1 MTGAPLA
8 TDAAGEGGRGAL
20 SAWRLTKARYAG
32 TALSGLGSTLR
43 AGRWHARG
51 RPVVYA
57 ASSAALA
64 LVETLVHVE
73 RTDLLRD
80 AYVAVPLHI
89 PLALVER
96 LDPASLPPNWQA
108 WPHPASTQA
117 LGTAWFDARRS
128 AALVVPS
135 AVVPHE
141 TNVLLNP
148 LHPDFHDVGAGHPE
162 PFPIGTRL
170 GTAL

>member
-1 MTGAPLA
+1 MAGG
-8 TDAAGEGGRGAL
+8 AGEGGAL
-20 SAWRLTKARYAG
+20 ADRLTAWRLTKARYAD

-73 RTDLLRD
+73 HADLLRD
-80 AYVAVPLHI
+80 AYVAVPLRI
-89 PLALVER
+89 PRALIER
-96 LDPASLPPNWQA
+96 LDPARLPPDWQA
-108 WPHPASTQA
+108 WPHPPSTRA
-117 LGTAWFDARRS
+117 LGTDWFDARRS
-128 AALVVPS
+128 VALVVPS

-148 LHPDFHDVGAGHPE
+148 LHPAFHEIAVGAPE
-162 PFPIGTRL
+162 PFPIDARL
-170 GTAL
+170 GS

>member
-1 MTGAPLA
+1 M
-8 TDAAGEGGRGAL
+8 AASTSEDRL
-20 SAWRLTKARYAG
+20 TAWRLTKARYAS

-73 RTDLLRD
+73 RAALLHD
-80 AYVAVPLHI
+80 AYVAVPLRI
-89 PLALVER
+89 PLALVEH
-96 LDPASLPPNWQA
+96 LDRAHLPPDWQA

-117 LGTAWFDARRS
+117 IGTAWVDARRS
-128 AALVVPS
+128 VALVVPS

-141 TNVLLNP
+141 ANVLLNP
-148 LHPDFHDVGAGHPE
+148 LHPEFHLVAASDPE
-162 PFPIGTRL
+162 PFPIDARFGERR
-170 GTAL
+170 